1 MMNKQF
7 CGLIAMMIVCYIPA
21 IVAAPHWNHEEQD
34 EWGAIR
40 DDNETVIPHMFP
52 FATCGIGKH
61 QSPVDLAAQGRQD
74 WLNKLKINYGFDKP
88 IFYNSGHGVQ
98 VNTSDHYQGNI
109 ILGDEIYPMIQFHF
123 HEPSE
128 HMIGDK
134 QFPAELHFVHV
145 RDDGKIAVLG
155 VLIEL
160 GETHATFQSILD
172 NIPSEEG
179 VQNSHAGIR
188 LNPSS
193 LLPKNKRDHYSL
205 AGSLTTPPC
214 SEGVNWLVLSEP
226 IAISAEQ
233 LEQLKSLY
241 TNNARHVQD
250 LNGRSVSHTMNH

>member
-1 MMNKQF
+1 MTNKTF
-7 CGLIAMMIVCYIPA
+7 RGLITMMVACYASI
-21 IVAAPHWNHEEQD
+21 IVAAPHWSHDEQE

-40 DDNETVIPHMFP
+40 DDSKTIAPHMFP

-61 QSPVDLAAQGRQD
+61 QSPVDLAAQHHRD
-74 WLNKLKINYGFDKP
+74 WLNKLRISYVADQP
-88 IFYNSGHGVQ
+88 VFYNSGHGVQ

-109 ILGDEIYPMIQFHF
+109 ILGEEMYPLIQFHF

-128 HMIGDK
+128 HVIGNK

-145 RDDGKIAVLG
+145 RDDGKITVLG
-155 VLIEL
+155 VLIDI
-160 GETHATFQSILD
+160 GEAHAAFQTILD
-172 NIPSEEG
+172 NVPREEG
-179 VQNSHAGIR
+179 VQNDHTGIR

-214 SEGVNWLVLSEP
+214 SEGINWLVLSEP
-226 IAISAEQ
+226 ITISADQ

-241 TNNARHVQD
+241 KDNARHVQG
-250 LNGRSVSHTMNH
+250 LNGRSVSRTMNH